1 MSPPAIDRVIDG
13 RYRVEVHLAEGGM
26 ASVYRATDL
35 RLDRPVALKVMRP
48 DLARD
53 ADFVSRFRREAQA
66 AARLSHPHV
75 VSVFDQGED
84 DDVVFL
90 AMELVEGD
98 TLRDVVATQ
107 APLSVRRATEIVD
120 EILQALSA
128 AHRAGIA
135 HRDIKPENVLMS
147 ATGTVK
153 VADFGLARAITAG
166 SMSRTSDLLWGTA
179 AYLSPEQVEHGRSDE
194 RTDVYAVGLLLYELL
209 TGVKAFP
216 GQSPIQVAYAHVHGE
231 VPRAVD
237 TVAGLPAEMD
247 VVIAAATATDPRGR
261 PGDAAALRRELRRG
275 IGQLSEEELD
285 HRPTRPERSGATAA
299 AQAPGQADATVAVH
313 QPTAVVPLT
322 PAGSRVRTESH
333 FARTTGNRK
342 PAAAS
347 APAVPAS
354 EARPARPARA
364 TPTPASRRARP
375 RRRRRMGLT
384 GVLVLLLLVIGG
396 GGAAATWYYTNGPG
410 VHSPVPPLVGLT
422 EQEAVTALETEDLD
436 AVSVAAFSETVPTG
450 LVLASSQEAGASLR
464 HGAEVEITVSQ
475 GPERHAV
482 PTDLVGDT
490 LEEAQTALEEASLTL
505 GETSEKF
512 DEEVPEGQVLSVSPA
527 PGEQLKPDTPV
538 DLVLSAGRE
547 PIEVPE
553 VEGATQEQ
561 ATSRLEGAG
570 FTVQVESERVFDKDV
585 PAGSVTAQV
594 PARGTGFRGDQV
606 TLTVSKGPE
615 LVQVPQVIG
624 MPWKQAQPL
633 LKDLGLK
640 VKREDIAGAFFGTVR
655 FQSIDSGEQVP
666 VGTEIVISVL

>member
-1 MSPPAIDRVIDG
+1 
-13 RYRVEVHLAEGGM
+13 
-26 ASVYRATDL
+26 
-35 RLDRPVALKVMRP
+35 
-48 DLARD
+48 
-53 ADFVSRFRREAQA
+53 
-66 AARLSHPHV
+66 
-75 VSVFDQGED
+75 
-84 DDVVFL
+84 
-90 AMELVEGD
+90 
-98 TLRDVVATQ
+98 
-107 APLSVRRATEIVD
+107 
-120 EILQALSA
+120 
-128 AHRAGIA
+128 
-135 HRDIKPENVLMS
+135 
-147 ATGTVK
+147 
-153 VADFGLARAITAG
+153 
-166 SMSRTSDLLWGTA
+166 
-179 AYLSPEQVEHGRSDE
+179 
-194 RTDVYAVGLLLYELL
+194 
-209 TGVKAFP
+209 
-216 GQSPIQVAYAHVHGE
+216 
-231 VPRAVD
+231 
-237 TVAGLPAEMD
+237 
-247 VVIAAATATDPRGR
+247 
-261 PGDAAALRRELRRG
+261 
-275 IGQLSEEELD
+275 
-285 HRPTRPERSGATAA
+285 
-299 AQAPGQADATVAVH
+299 
-313 QPTAVVPLT
+313 
-322 PAGSRVRTESH
+322 
-333 FARTTGNRK
+333 
-342 PAAAS
+342 
-347 APAVPAS
+347 
-354 EARPARPARA
+354 
-364 TPTPASRRARP
+364 
-375 RRRRRMGLT
+375 MGLT

-570 FTVQVESERVFDKDV
+570 FTVQVEPERVFDKDV

>member
-216 GQSPIQVAYAHVHGE
+216 GQSPIQVA
-231 VPRAVD
+231 
-237 TVAGLPAEMD
+237 
-247 VVIAAATATDPRGR
+247 
-261 PGDAAALRRELRRG
+261 
-275 IGQLSEEELD
+275 
-285 HRPTRPERSGATAA
+285 
-299 AQAPGQADATVAVH
+299 
-313 QPTAVVPLT
+313 
-322 PAGSRVRTESH
+322 
-333 FARTTGNRK
+333 
-342 PAAAS
+342 
-347 APAVPAS
+347 
-354 EARPARPARA
+354 
-364 TPTPASRRARP
+364 
-375 RRRRRMGLT
+375 
-384 GVLVLLLLVIGG
+384 
-396 GGAAATWYYTNGPG
+396 
-410 VHSPVPPLVGLT
+410 
-422 EQEAVTALETEDLD
+422 
-436 AVSVAAFSETVPTG
+436 
-450 LVLASSQEAGASLR
+450 
-464 HGAEVEITVSQ
+464 
-475 GPERHAV
+475 
-482 PTDLVGDT
+482 
-490 LEEAQTALEEASLTL
+490 
-505 GETSEKF
+505 
-512 DEEVPEGQVLSVSPA
+512 
-527 PGEQLKPDTPV
+527 
-538 DLVLSAGRE
+538 
-547 PIEVPE
+547 
-553 VEGATQEQ
+553 
-561 ATSRLEGAG
+561 
-570 FTVQVESERVFDKDV
+570 
-585 PAGSVTAQV
+585 
-594 PARGTGFRGDQV
+594 
-606 TLTVSKGPE
+606 
-615 LVQVPQVIG
+615 
-624 MPWKQAQPL
+624 
-633 LKDLGLK
+633 
-640 VKREDIAGAFFGTVR
+640 
-655 FQSIDSGEQVP
+655 
-666 VGTEIVISVL
+666 